1 MVLGYVLLCGL
12 APTTPGVIGGCFV
25 LSSQYPTVAACEEAR
40 FNFYSEVTLPDGVYE
55 DDSDCF
61 VIGAST

>member
-1 MVLGYVLLCGL
+1 MVLGYILLCGL
-12 APTTPGVIGGCFV
+12 APAVPGTLGGCRVF
-25 LSSQYPTVAACEEAR
+25 SAQYPTVAACEKTR

-55 DDSDCF
+55 DDSGCF